1 MLKSIDNDN
10 EYYKLPASLKRESP
24 DTPTKN
30 DSASSNHVTNNKSQ
44 RKSKSKAED
53 EASLGALTQRLVSS
67 FIEEVEDNGTDIS
80 KSSSD
85 ASSPPAKK
93 RKSKGSKGLD
103 ADNAKNLEKRIRQQ
117 LEECSILSQQ
127 DEIPYTSE
135 EDEIL
140 RELLANQHELLSIQ
154 TQNKHAMQILLKK
167 AKRHSELETERLKLM
182 EANADIFAAYHRLIQ
197 AKQRKRNPTKKEK
210 DAAYKALKV
219 HEAIFK
225 KCDELY
231 NTSLESR

>member
-1 MLKSIDNDN
+1 MLKSMDNDN
-10 EYYKLPASLKRESP
+10 EYYRLPASLKKESS
-24 DTPTKN
+24 DT
-30 DSASSNHVTNNKSQ
+30 SAKDDGNNSNHVSNNKSHKKH
-44 RKSKSKAED
+44 KSKTD
-53 EASLGALTQRLVSS
+53 EETSLGALTQRLVAS
-67 FIEEVEDNGTDIS
+67 FIEEVEDNGPDMS

-85 ASSPPAKK
+85 ASSPAAKR
-93 RKSKGSKGLD
+93 RKSKGNKGID

-140 RELLANQHELLSIQ
+140 RELLAHQHELLSIQ

-167 AKRHSELETERLKLM
+167 AKRHSELEAERSKLM
-182 EANADIFAAYHRLIQ
+182 EANADVFAAYHRLIQ

-210 DAAYKALKV
+210 DAAYRALKV

-231 NTSLESR
+231 ITSLEK